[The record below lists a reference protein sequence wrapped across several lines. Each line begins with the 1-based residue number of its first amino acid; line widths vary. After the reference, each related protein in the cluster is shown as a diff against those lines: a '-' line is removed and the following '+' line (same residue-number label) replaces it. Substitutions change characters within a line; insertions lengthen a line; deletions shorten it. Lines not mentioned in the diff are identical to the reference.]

1 MNGCSSGGWDKSSTP
16 TEDTSKTVVED
27 TDNEE
32 VVADTSKAFDIAL
45 IDDEVVGAGVSISS
59 VDGITLMYHTDITD
73 SNGTITFTDEEYSEI
88 ITALDDNNI
97 LDTDYII
104 IKSSGGSDTLGSI
117 QGEMTALIKVSDFKL
132 KNDLIVSPLTT
143 LIEKLITRD
152 NSITDNEIDTL
163 LSNSGISDL
172 NSDGVLDN
180 KDLLLYNPTINDSKL
195 ENAAYD
201 ANFLNIIRDGI
212 EQTDTILENALF
224 QLNTTISW
232 LDTVNLD
239 INTAQSVDVNFII
252 TANNLANVT
261 INEEILNF
269 TDNLDGNYTLV
280 KTFSTD
286 DYTSETNTE
295 TIIMT
300 NSNGVELSHSF
311 TVIVTETELPDT
323 TAPALSSTTQT
334 FTTTVGTPLTLEN
347 VTATDDTDG
356 SVTVTQSGTVDFN
369 TVGTYTVTYSATD
382 TAGNSSSITHTY
394 VVEAEA
400 DTTPDTFTF
409 TDQTNV
415 SISTLTESNT
425 ITISGINT
433 SASISVSGGEYSI
446 DGGSWSSG
454 TGTVTNGQTVKVRH
468 TTSGD
473 YSTKTNTTLNIG
485 GVTDIF
491 SLTTEAEPADT
502 TPDTFTFTDQT
513 NVSIS
518 TLTESNTITISGIN
532 TSASISVSGWE
543 YSINGGSWSSGTGTV
558 TNGQTVKVRHTT
570 SASYTTSTNTT
581 LTIGGVSDVF
591 TTTTQAAPNTAPV
604 VSDVNLWTVGSTWQ
618 FNISASDA
626 DGDALTY
633 SVTGY
638 TWDITWAS
646 ISWNT
651 VDFTTTPWLDNTGTW
666 TLSYKACDTSWACDT
681 WLATLVAV
689 DSINKATDFLDLVM
703 NENTTQTVNS
713 PVFAENVKIISVN
726 NPTDITFNID
736 QWNDFTNKI
745 VLTNF
750 NSWSSGIN
758 KIIEFT
764 VVDNFSNQK
773 TISLDVTS
781 NQVFPW
787 F

>member
-433 SASISVSGGEYSI
+433 SASISVSG
-446 DGGSWSSG
+446 
-454 TGTVTNGQTVKVRH
+454 
-468 TTSGD
+468 
-473 YSTKTNTTLNIG
+473 
-485 GVTDIF
+485 
-491 SLTTEAEPADT
+491 
-502 TPDTFTFTDQT
+502 
-513 NVSIS
+513 
-518 TLTESNTITISGIN
+518 
-532 TSASISVSGWE
+532 WE